1 MATRS
6 NDTRWA
12 LVVMGSVGRVR
23 GVVEE
28 LRGKGGDG
36 RGGVRGRRVR
46 RGIGVMVHRSI
57 TNLAPSTM
65 LYIPRINAYA
75 RAKRCFPLSPL
86 PCPLPPPF
94 SGVPCGVGE
103 YAKG

>member
-12 LVVMGSVGRVR
+12 LVVMGRVGRVR

-36 RGGVRGRRVR
+36 RGGVRGRR
-46 RGIGVMVHRSI
+46 GIGVMVHRSI
-57 TNLAPSTM
+57 TNLAPSTT